1 MKQSSMCRGMT
12 RLSRGVWPVGLVCC
26 AVACG
31 ARTGLLVP
39 STDAG
44 IEETSVGEDASCAQS
59 PVPVDPNVPNLYF
72 VLDVS
77 TSMNDSDKW
86 TNMRTVVGDLIAQL
100 GPTARF
106 GAAVFP
112 HQGTPDVCAPGIQV
126 MSLRRGDT
134 QGVTEGAFLQA
145 TNFKPLGG
153 TPTAATIRALANELR
168 SFRGPTFVILATD
181 GGPNCDTALSCDISQ
196 CTSNIDG
203 VPGCPVS
210 GPSCCDPSRAGGQ
223 ACLDGAGTVRAVAT
237 LASSGIQ
244 TYVLGLPGSA
254 SYASVL
260 DAVATAGG
268 TARATE
274 PLYYNADTTTADPN
288 VLRDAL
294 AEIAARA
301 MASCAFTLAE
311 LPLHPN
317 EVNVSVGGSVVHQSG
332 PDGWSLQGTQLMLRG
347 ASCQAAQSQGSAS
360 PLSVTQGCPT
370 VL

>member
-12 RLSRGVWPVGLVCC
+12 RLSRGVWPLGLACC

-39 STDAG
+39 TTDAG
-44 IEETSVGEDASCAQS
+44 DAGTTIEEDASCTQS

-77 TSMNDSDKW
+77 TSMNDGDKW
-86 TNMRTVVGDLIAQL
+86 TNMRTVVGNLIAQL

-112 HQGTPDVCAPGIQV
+112 HQGTADVCATGIQV
-126 MSLRRGDT
+126 MSLTRGDT
-134 QGVTEGAFLQA
+134 LGLTENTFLKV
-145 TNFKPLGG
+145 TNFEPLGG
-153 TPTAATIRALANELR
+153 TPTAATIRALTPELR

-181 GGPNCDTALSCDISQ
+181 GGPNCDAALSCDITQ

-203 VPGCPVS
+203 VPGCPTT

-223 ACLDGAGTVRAVAT
+223 ACLDGDGTVQAVAQ
-237 LASSGIQ
+237 LASFGVQ
-244 TYVLGLPGSA
+244 TYVLGIPGSA
-254 SYASVL
+254 PYASVL

-268 TARATE
+268 TARTME
-274 PLYYNADTTTADPN
+274 PLYYDAESADPK
-288 VLRDAL
+288 VLSHVL
-294 AEIAARA
+294 ADIAASA
-301 MASCAFTLAE
+301 MASCAFTLAD
-311 LPLHPN
+311 LPVDPN
-317 EVNVSVGGSVVHQSG
+317 KVNVSVGGSIVPQAG
-332 PDGWSLQGTQLMLRG
+332 PDGWSLAGTQLTLRG
-347 ASCQAAQSQGSAS
+347 ASCQAAQSQASAS

-370 VL
+370 VTQ